1 MPKGIGRRMD
11 LALNKEQVVALAPD
25 AASAKAAAGLVS
37 DGKWE
42 LLGADADALW
52 GECKGSGA
60 KPYQTQVDKA
70 AMVTR
75 CSCPS
80 RKFPCK
86 HGLALLLMYVQP
98 NPRFAKSAPR
108 PEWVAQ
114 WLASRQE
121 RQAKKEQS
129 TERPPQDPASAAAA
143 SLKRKEQRWSRIESG
158 GADLQRWI
166 ADQFRGGLA
175 RFGQEQR
182 GEWRSMAA
190 RMVDAQAPGLGQLL
204 QLALAAIERGSEG
217 YEEAAERL
225 GTLQLLCEGISRRHR
240 LAAPRFADLRVAL
253 GWPIDKDEMAADTM
267 GDILSDHW
275 CTLGVANFEHDE
287 RLRER
292 RVWLRGTQSGRH
304 ALLLDFAF
312 KGAGWETQWIA
323 GAAYPATLRFHP
335 GSVLLRATVVEQ
347 GNASSHEWPT
357 IDADTAIDRASQ
369 WLGDNPWLPRVPLLL
384 DSVQADIDAD
394 GWLLRSSQGRF
405 PLLLDA
411 ATGWSLLA
419 FSGGHAMRLMGE
431 WDGRHLQPL
440 QACLQDEPGQRWTP
454 AIIGDAA

>member
-1 MPKGIGRRMD
+1 MD
-11 LALNKEQVVALAPD
+11 LALNKEQVLALAPD
-25 AASAKAAAGLVS
+25 AASAKAATGLVS

-70 AMVTR
+70 AMVAR

-98 NPRFAKSAPR
+98 NPRFAQPAAR

-121 RQAKKEQS
+121 RQARKEQS
-129 TERPPQDPASAAAA
+129 ASERPAQDPVATAAAA
-143 SLKRKEQRWSRIESG
+143 LKRKEQRWSRIESG

-166 ADQFRGGLA
+166 SDQFRAGLA

-182 GEWRSMAA
+182 EQWRSMSA

-204 QLALAAIERGSEG
+204 QLALAAVERGSEG

-225 GTLQLLCEGISRRHR
+225 GALQLLCEGISRRR
-240 LAAPRFADLRVAL
+240 QLTASRIADLRTAL
-253 GWPIDKDEMAADTM
+253 GWPIDKDEM
-267 GDILSDHW
+267 GDGEQDIVSDQW
-275 CTLGVANFEHDE
+275 CTLGVAHHEHDE

-335 GSVLLRATVVEQ
+335 GSVPLRASVVEQ
-347 GNASSHEWPT
+347 GNATTHEWPQ
-357 IDADTAIDRASQ
+357 IDADAAIDQASQ
-369 WLGDNPWLPRVPLLL
+369 WLGANPWLPRVPLLL
-384 DSVQADIDAD
+384 ESVQADIGPD
-394 GWLLRSSQGRF
+394 GWWLRSPHGRF
-405 PLLLDA
+405 PLFLDTA
-411 ATGWSLLA
+411 AGWSLLA
-419 FSGGHAMRLMGE
+419 FSGGHALRLMGE
-431 WDGRHLQPL
+431 WDGRKLQPL
-440 QACLQDEPGQRWTP
+440 HACLQDDPEQRWTP
-454 AIIGDAA
+454 AVIGSAA